1 MANYLERV
9 ASSAARRAAVAK
21 PPTSGPPLLPAKD
34 LSLPVEGSLPHY
46 EADSFEAAAPAAP
59 EKRESPRSEKLSQVT
74 PAINKTA
81 PTETPKPRHDA
92 VALVEP
98 LARPARP
105 ALARQ
110 ESLSSEAPF
119 TVHLPKTLRP
129 LADNNIQAKVE
140 NEQPQ
145 PRHTPASIP
154 TKEIAAEFSNV
165 DEPRAAVPRSSDL
178 VAEQP
183 ATFAGEE
190 THVRPDDKA
199 NEAAQVD
206 EPRPAPVKHAVK
218 QGPVQVVI
226 PEPIPI
232 DRNERSIQVPAQHVS
247 ARNEPVPA
255 AALPVQLPSPV
266 AAGSQRR
273 QEQSRVH
280 IGSLEVT
287 VNNHPPAIPARTA
300 RPTSLQN
307 DQMNL
312 ERRYLD
318 RFRLKR

>member
-46 EADSFEAAAPAAP
+46 EADSFEAAAPGAP
-59 EKRESPRSEKLSQVT
+59 EKRESPRSEKLSQVA

-81 PTETPKPRHDA
+81 RTEAPKPRHDA
-92 VALVEP
+92 VARVEP

-110 ESLSSEAPF
+110 EPLSSEAPF

-129 LADNNIQAKVE
+129 LADNNIQATVE

-145 PRHTPASIP
+145 PRRTPALIP

-165 DEPRAAVPRSSDL
+165 DEPRAAVPRSSDS

-199 NEAAQVD
+199 NEAAQLVD
-206 EPRPAPVKHAVK
+206 EPRPAPVK
-218 QGPVQVVI
+218 QSPVHVVV
-226 PEPIPI
+226 PEPVVLA
-232 DRNERSIQVPAQHVS
+232 DAEERLIQVPAQHVS

-300 RPTSLQN
+300 RPISLQN
-307 DQMNL
+307 DQTNL